1 MEAAHTERGSGPAT
15 RRNGISNEMVAILS
29 MGVAILGVSL
39 ASWTTLHAEIADLR
53 LEMRA
58 GDDRLRAELHS
69 DMDRLRS
76 DLQGQMARL
85 RSDLQGQMDQL
96 RSDLQGQMDQLRS
109 DLQGQMEQLRADIGA
124 VDQSVRRL
132 DDRMRAVET
141 RLAVVEAHTG
151 SAAIAS
157 TGEGGEA

>member
-1 MEAAHTERGSGPAT
+1 MEAAHAERGSGPAA

-53 LEMRA
+53 LETRA
-58 GDDRLRAELHS
+58 GDDRLRA
-69 DMDRLRS
+69 DVQR
-76 DLQGQMARL
+76 
-85 RSDLQGQMDQL
+85 QMDQV
-96 RSDLQGQMDQLRS
+96 RS
-109 DLQGQMEQLRADIGA
+109 DIGA

-141 RLAVVEAHTG
+141 RLAVVETRLAVVEAHTG

>member
-1 MEAAHTERGSGPAT
+1 MEAAHAERVSGPAA

-39 ASWTTLHAEIADLR
+39 ASWTTLHGNIADLR
-53 LEMRA
+53 VE
-58 GDDRLRAELHS
+58 LRA
-69 DMDRLRS
+69 DMN
-76 DLQGQMARL
+76 RL
-85 RSDLQGQMDQL
+85 RSDLQGQMDRL
-96 RSDLQGQMDQLRS
+96 RSDLQSQMDQLRS
-109 DLQGQMEQLRADIGA
+109 DIGA
-124 VDQSVRRL
+124 VDQSVRTL
-132 DDRMRAVET
+132 DERMRGVET

>member
-1 MEAAHTERGSGPAT
+1 MERGSGPAT
-15 RRNGISNEMVAILS
+15 RRNGISSEMVAILT

-58 GDDRLRAELHS
+58 GDDRLRA
-69 DMDRLRS
+69 
-76 DLQGQMARL
+76 DLQR
-85 RSDLQGQMDQL
+85 QMDQL
-96 RSDLQGQMDQLRS
+96 RS
-109 DLQGQMEQLRADIGA
+109 DIGA

-151 SAAIAS
+151 AAAIAS
-157 TGEGGEA
+157 TGEGGEV

>member
-1 MEAAHTERGSGPAT
+1 MEAAHAERDSGPAA

-39 ASWTTLHAEIADLR
+39 ASWTTLHGSIADLR
-53 LEMRA
+53 VE
-58 GDDRLRAELHS
+58 LRA
-69 DMDRLRS
+69 DMDRLRA
-76 DLQGQMARL
+76 DLR
-85 RSDLQGQMDQL
+85 
-96 RSDLQGQMDQLRS
+96 
-109 DLQGQMEQLRADIGA
+109 GQMEQLRSDLHRDMEQLRSDLHRDMEQLRSTVANDVEELRSDIGA
-124 VDQSVRRL
+124 LDRGVRTL
-132 DDRMRAVET
+132 DERMRGVET

>member
-1 MEAAHTERGSGPAT
+1 MTDGVEPGHRERGPGPAA
-15 RRNGISNEMVAILS
+15 RRNGISNEMVAILT

-39 ASWTTLHAEIADLR
+39 ASWTTLHAQIADLR
-53 LEMRA
+53 VE
-58 GDDRLRAELHS
+58 LRA

-76 DLQGQMARL
+76 DLQGQMDRL
-85 RSDLQGQMDQL
+85 RLDLQGQIDQL
-96 RSDLQGQMDQLRS
+96 RS
-109 DLQGQMEQLRADIGA
+109 DIGA
-124 VDQSVRRL
+124 VDQSVLRL

-157 TGEGGEA
+157 TGEGGEV

>member
-1 MEAAHTERGSGPAT
+1 MTDSVAAAHTERGPGPAT
-15 RRNGISNEMVAILS
+15 RRNGISNEMVAILA

-39 ASWTTLHAEIADLR
+39 ASWTTLHAEIAGLR
-53 LEMRA
+53 V
-58 GDDRLRAELHS
+58 ELHA
-69 DMDRLRS
+69 DMD
-76 DLQGQMARL
+76 RL

-96 RSDLQGQMDQLRS
+96 RVDLQGQMDQLRV
-109 DLQGQMEQLRADIGA
+109 DLQGQMDQLRADIGA
-124 VDQSVRRL
+124 LDQSVRRL
-132 DDRMRAVET
+132 DDRLRAVET

>member
-1 MEAAHTERGSGPAT
+1 MTDSVAAAHTEPGTRPAT
-15 RRNGISNEMVAILS
+15 RRNGVSNEMVAILT

-39 ASWTTLHAEIADLR
+39 ASWTTLHAEIAGLR
-53 LEMRA
+53 V
-58 GDDRLRAELHS
+58 ELHA
-69 DMDRLRS
+69 DMD
-76 DLQGQMARL
+76 RL

-96 RSDLQGQMDQLRS
+96 RVDLQGQMHQLRVDLQGQMDQLRA
-109 DLQGQMEQLRADIGA
+109 DLQGQMDQLRADIGA
-124 VDQSVRRL
+124 LDQSVRRL
-132 DDRMRAVET
+132 DDRVRAVET